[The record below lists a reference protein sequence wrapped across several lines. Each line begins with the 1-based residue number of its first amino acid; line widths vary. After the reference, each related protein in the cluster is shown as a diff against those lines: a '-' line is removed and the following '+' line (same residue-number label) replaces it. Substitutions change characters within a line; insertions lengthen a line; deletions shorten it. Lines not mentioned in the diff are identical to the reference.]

1 VIVLAR
7 VKYGDRRYRPILGR
21 RFRTFDQAELAAE
34 KENRKLGLSDED
46 AWLLIE
52 NTIMCGR

>member
-52 NTIMCGR
+52 NTTMCGR